1 MNPGPFASFLIRH
14 NPGAMPIRAVICD
27 FGGVLTS
34 PLLGA
39 FAAFQDDTGITLSQL
54 GAAMGAGAAELD
66 GAHPLFELECGRIS
80 EERFLDLLRD
90 GLESELGHRPKLH
103 RFKETYFETLIPNEE
118 MIALMAELAGTEL
131 RMAMLTNNVREWE
144 PLWRAKLPVDEIFET
159 IVDSA
164 FVGMRK
170 PDREIYELTLARL
183 EGIEASECLFV
194 DDTPVNCEAA
204 AELGIVAVHFR
215 DNAQA
220 IPEICAHV
228 GRTANRLGGR

>member
-1 MNPGPFASFLIRH
+1 
-14 NPGAMPIRAVICD
+14 MPISAVICD

-39 FAAFQDDTGITLSQL
+39 FAAFQEDTGVTLEHL
-54 GAAMGAGAAELD
+54 GEAMGSGAAELG

-80 EERFLDLLRD
+80 EERFLDLLRG
-90 GLESELGHRPKLH
+90 GLVPLLGRRPKLD
-103 RFKETYFETLIPNEE
+103 RFKETYFDALTPNGP
-118 MIALMAELAGTEL
+118 MIELMAELRHDGY

-159 IVDSA
+159 VVDSA

-170 PDREIYELTLARL
+170 PDREIYDLTLERL
-183 EGIEASECLFV
+183 DGIPPGECLFI

-204 AELGIVAVHFR
+204 RELGMAAVRFV
-215 DNAQA
+215 DNEQA
-220 IPEICAHV
+220 IPEIRSALD
-228 GRTANRLGGR
+228 G